1 MSPTRDQHARAHELL
16 LDRKAG
22 VIGEKELSWL
32 DGHLGRC
39 SECSE
44 HAAGME
50 SGIHALQA
58 ASQEVIASRQLV
70 RATQMRVRERAAE
83 MEAQRERMSPLAVAV
98 SIASVWALGSIP
110 LTWEG
115 FQMLAS
121 TWHLSTAVWQ
131 GAAIFTSIAPAAL
144 ITGVGI
150 AIKRERA
157 EA

>member
-32 DGHLGRC
+32 DAHLSRC
-39 SECSE
+39 AGCSA
-44 HAAGME
+44 HAASMDE
-50 SGIHALQA
+50 AIHDLQT
-58 ASQEVIASRQLV
+58 ASREVTATHQLV
-70 RATQMRVRERAAE
+70 RATQMRVRERAVE
-83 MEAQRERMSPLAVAV
+83 MEAQRERMSPLAIAV

-110 LTWEG
+110 LTWQG

-121 TWHLSTAVWQ
+121 SLHLSTAVWQ

-144 ITGVGI
+144 ITAVGI

>member
-1 MSPTRDQHARAHELL
+1 MSPTRDQHARAQELL

-22 VIGEKELSWL
+22 VIGEKEFSWL
-32 DGHLGRC
+32 EAHLVRCLAC
-39 SECSE
+39 SES
-44 HAAGME
+44 AASME
-50 SGIHALQA
+50 TAIHDLQA
-58 ASQEVIASRQLV
+58 ASREVTATRQLV

-115 FQMLAS
+115 FQMLAPS
-121 TWHLSTAVWQ
+121 LHLSTAVWQ

-144 ITGVGI
+144 ITAVGI
-150 AIKRERA
+150 AVKRERA

>member
-1 MSPTRDQHARAHELL
+1 MSPTRDQHARALELL
-16 LDRKAG
+16 LDRQAG
-22 VIGEKELSWL
+22 VIGEKEFSWL
-32 DGHLGRC
+32 ESHLGRC

-44 HAAGME
+44 QAANLDAA
-50 SGIHALQA
+50 IHDLQA
-58 ASQEVIASRQLV
+58 ASHGVVASRQLV

-83 MEAQRERMSPLAVAV
+83 MQSQRERMGPLAVAV

-110 LTWEG
+110 LTWQG
-115 FQMLAS
+115 FQMLAPS
-121 TWHLSTAVWQ
+121 LHLSTAVWQ

-144 ITGVGI
+144 ITAVGI